1 MCQVVV
7 SALSSR
13 KNGHQMSCFHLM
25 STNNRESDW
34 SRSYRGTDPVLWKYR
49 ISLRA
54 IPENSGQRL
63 CDLLLLRGI
72 NSVGIVEIPERIISF
87 DDFDCRICGYI
98 VSLRNIRP
106 QLISLAR
113 TLSQSRKLVQSPI
126 GTLRP
131 LIILRVPWYSYPCF
145 AKLA

>member
-98 VSLRNIRP
+98 VSRRNIRP
-106 QLISLAR
+106 QLISLCTYFESKQETRSEPNWNFA
-113 TLSQSRKLVQSPI
+113 TIDNL
-126 GTLRP
+126 
-131 LIILRVPWYSYPCF
+131 PCPMV
-145 AKLA
+145 

>member
-1 MCQVVV
+1 MV
-7 SALSSR
+7 SALFSR
-13 KNGHQMSCFHLM
+13 QNGHQTSCFDLM
-25 STNNRESDW
+25 SANNPEFDW

-106 QLISLAR
+106 QLISLCTYFESKQETRSEPNWNFA
-113 TLSQSRKLVQSPI
+113 TIDNP
-126 GTLRP
+126 
-131 LIILRVPWYSYPCF
+131 PCPMV
-145 AKLA
+145 